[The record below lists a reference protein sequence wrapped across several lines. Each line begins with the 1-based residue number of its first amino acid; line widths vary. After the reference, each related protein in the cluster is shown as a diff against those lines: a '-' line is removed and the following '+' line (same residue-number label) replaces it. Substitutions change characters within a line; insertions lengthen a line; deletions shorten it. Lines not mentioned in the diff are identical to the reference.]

1 MYVEEGGRR
10 FLRHYIMD
18 LASSLGSGTDHPKI
32 DRIGNEYRMVAAEIM
47 KGALSLGVERT
58 D

>member
-1 MYVEEGGRR
+1 
-10 FLRHYIMD
+10 MD
-18 LASSLGSGTDHPKI
+18 FEWSLGSGTCHPQI
-32 DRIGNEYRMVAAEIM
+32 DRSGNEYRMDAAEIM

>member
-1 MYVEEGGRR
+1 MYVEERGRR

-18 LASSLGSGTDHPKI
+18 LASSLGSGTYHPKI
-32 DRIGNEYRMVAAEIM
+32 DRIRNEYRMDAAEIM
-47 KGALSLGVERT
+47 KGALSLGVERA